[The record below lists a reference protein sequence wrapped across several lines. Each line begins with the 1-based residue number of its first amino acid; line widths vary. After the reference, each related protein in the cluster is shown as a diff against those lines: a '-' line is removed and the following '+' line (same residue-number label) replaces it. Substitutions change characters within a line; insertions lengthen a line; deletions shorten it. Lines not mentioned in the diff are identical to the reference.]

1 MLILKDIDPEESL
14 FTWEIVGN
22 PDASMLRGS
31 GPVVTCPDL
40 QADYINVL
48 TQKPIEVGVHYF
60 QFVMHHIGD
69 EQWCGVTSDASQA
82 GKRVSGRC
90 LKGCF
95 YYSGRMPRAH
105 EGALQQ
111 DRKFKSAKPMASTG
125 TIIGM
130 LVDRNQNYVAF
141 DLNGEYQGSWGI
153 PDEPVW
159 ILTHVDTPRDAVEL
173 RKLSVND
180 APFASQ
186 HVRMNDEGAPVD
198 YRIGR
203 YYCGRRLGVAAIPNS
218 DGCCGPNNGPQCAS
232 CKRYQ
237 DLHSHL
243 SVPNLQRCTSYD

>member
-1 MLILKDIDPEESL
+1 M
-14 FTWEIVGN
+14 
-22 PDASMLRGS
+22 GS
-31 GPVVTCPDL
+31 GRYL
-40 QADYINVL
+40 N
-48 TQKPIEVGVHYF
+48 
-60 QFVMHHIGD
+60 
-69 EQWCGVTSDASQA
+69 
-82 GKRVSGRC
+82 
-90 LKGCF
+90 GCF
-95 YYSGRMPRAH
+95 YYTGRMPYARK
-105 EGALQQ
+105 GAVQRG
-111 DRKFKSAKPMASTG
+111 RKTKLAKPTG
-125 TIIGM
+125 PEGTVIGM

-198 YRIGR
+198 LVRDSGIDR

-232 CKRYQ
+232 
-237 DLHSHL
+237 
-243 SVPNLQRCTSYD
+243 